1 MTPPAARSLLL
12 PRSRIN
18 CGTGSFSLD
27 MTTPIQTVFSLSVK
41 DVTGANPITPQ
52 YTADGNWYDLTISMS
67 RPFMFRAYPVFV
79 VISMMLIST
88 VQVW

>member
-1 MTPPAARSLLL
+1 M
-12 PRSRIN
+12 
-18 CGTGSFSLD
+18 
-27 MTTPIQTVFSLSVK
+27 FSLSVQ
-41 DVTGANPITPQ
+41 DMTGANPVTPQ
-52 YTADGNWYDLTISMS
+52 YYADGTWYDLAISMS